1 MVLVRR
7 KLRRVRE
14 EQDRAPGRGSRSAA
28 PGHLPQTDARL
39 MTVFDIEVA
48 KRFKDLDPYDHVSNA
63 TFLDYVME
71 ARVRVYRALGMYAR
85 GVVGQV
91 VVRQEINYL
100 RPIRFSIEPLQTRTW
115 FSHIGTSSFTMETQ
129 LIDEGQLAADA
140 KSVMVCFDKDSSTSR
155 PIPPEF
161 RLLIEEHLEN

>member
-1 MVLVRR
+1 
-7 KLRRVRE
+7 
-14 EQDRAPGRGSRSAA
+14 
-28 PGHLPQTDARL
+28 

-140 KSVMVCFDKDSSTSR
+140 KSVMVCFDRKSSTSR

>member
-1 MVLVRR
+1 
-7 KLRRVRE
+7 
-14 EQDRAPGRGSRSAA
+14 
-28 PGHLPQTDARL
+28 

-129 LIDEGQLAADA
+129 LIDGGQLAADA
-140 KSVMVCFDKDSSTSR
+140 KSVMVCFDKESSTSR

>member
-1 MVLVRR
+1 
-7 KLRRVRE
+7 
-14 EQDRAPGRGSRSAA
+14 
-28 PGHLPQTDARL
+28 

-140 KSVMVCFDKDSSTSR
+140 KSVMVCFDNYSSTSR

>member
-1 MVLVRR
+1 
-7 KLRRVRE
+7 
-14 EQDRAPGRGSRSAA
+14 
-28 PGHLPQTDARL
+28 

-129 LIDEGQLAADA
+129 LIDGGQLAADA
-140 KSVMVCFDKDSSTSR
+140 KSVMVCFDIDSSTSR

>member
-1 MVLVRR
+1 
-7 KLRRVRE
+7 
-14 EQDRAPGRGSRSAA
+14 
-28 PGHLPQTDARL
+28 

-140 KSVMVCFDKDSSTSR
+140 KSVMVCFDKRSSSSR

>member
-1 MVLVRR
+1 
-7 KLRRVRE
+7 
-14 EQDRAPGRGSRSAA
+14 
-28 PGHLPQTDARL
+28 

>member
-1 MVLVRR
+1 
-7 KLRRVRE
+7 
-14 EQDRAPGRGSRSAA
+14 
-28 PGHLPQTDARL
+28 

-71 ARVRVYRALGMYAR
+71 ARVRVYRALGMYDR
-85 GVVGQV
+85 GAVGQV

-100 RPIRFSIEPLQTRTW
+100 RPIRFSIEPLMTRTW

-140 KSVMVCFDKDSSTSR
+140 KSVMVCFDKDASTSR

>member
-1 MVLVRR
+1 
-7 KLRRVRE
+7 
-14 EQDRAPGRGSRSAA
+14 
-28 PGHLPQTDARL
+28 

-71 ARVRVYRALGMYAR
+71 ARVRVYRALGMYDR

-140 KSVMVCFDKDSSTSR
+140 KSVMVCFDKNDKSSR

>member
-1 MVLVRR
+1 
-7 KLRRVRE
+7 
-14 EQDRAPGRGSRSAA
+14 
-28 PGHLPQTDARL
+28 

-140 KSVMVCFDKDSSTSR
+140 KSVMVCFDKESSTSR

>member
-1 MVLVRR
+1 
-7 KLRRVRE
+7 
-14 EQDRAPGRGSRSAA
+14 
-28 PGHLPQTDARL
+28 

-140 KSVMVCFDKDSSTSR
+140 KSVMVCFDTDSRTSR
-155 PIPPEF
+155 AIPPEL

>member
-1 MVLVRR
+1 
-7 KLRRVRE
+7 
-14 EQDRAPGRGSRSAA
+14 
-28 PGHLPQTDARL
+28 

-140 KSVMVCFDKDSSTSR
+140 KSVMVCFDKHSSTSR

>member
-1 MVLVRR
+1 
-7 KLRRVRE
+7 
-14 EQDRAPGRGSRSAA
+14 
-28 PGHLPQTDARL
+28 

-140 KSVMVCFDKDSSTSR
+140 KSVMVCFDIDSSTSR

>member
-1 MVLVRR
+1 
-7 KLRRVRE
+7 
-14 EQDRAPGRGSRSAA
+14 
-28 PGHLPQTDARL
+28 

-140 KSVMVCFDKDSSTSR
+140 KSVMVCFDKEVSSSR

>member
-1 MVLVRR
+1 
-7 KLRRVRE
+7 
-14 EQDRAPGRGSRSAA
+14 
-28 PGHLPQTDARL
+28 

-140 KSVMVCFDKDSSTSR
+140 KSVMVCFDTELSTSR
-155 PIPPEF
+155 PIPSDF

>member
-1 MVLVRR
+1 
-7 KLRRVRE
+7 
-14 EQDRAPGRGSRSAA
+14 
-28 PGHLPQTDARL
+28 

-71 ARVRVYRALGMYAR
+71 ARVRVYRALGMYDR

-100 RPIRFSIEPLQTRTW
+100 RPIRFSIEPLMTRTW

>member
-1 MVLVRR
+1 M
-7 KLRRVRE
+7 
-14 EQDRAPGRGSRSAA
+14 S
-28 PGHLPQTDARL
+28 
-39 MTVFDIEVA
+39 VFDIEVA

-71 ARVRVYRALGMYAR
+71 ARVRVYRALGIYDR
-85 GVVGQV
+85 GVIGQV

-100 RPIRFSIEPLQTRTW
+100 RPIRFSIEPLMTQTW
-115 FSHIGTSSFTMETQ
+115 FSHMGTSSFTMETQ
-129 LIDEGQLAADA
+129 LNDEGHLAADA
-140 KSVMVCFDKDSSTSR
+140 KSVLVCFDKDSGTSR

>member
-1 MVLVRR
+1 
-7 KLRRVRE
+7 
-14 EQDRAPGRGSRSAA
+14 
-28 PGHLPQTDARL
+28 

-140 KSVMVCFDKDSSTSR
+140 KSVMVCFDTDSRTSR
-155 PIPPEF
+155 PIPPEL

>member
-1 MVLVRR
+1 
-7 KLRRVRE
+7 
-14 EQDRAPGRGSRSAA
+14 
-28 PGHLPQTDARL
+28 

-71 ARVRVYRALGMYAR
+71 ARVRVYRALGMYDR
-85 GVVGQV
+85 GAVGQV

-100 RPIRFSIEPLQTRTW
+100 RPIRFSIEPLMTRTW

-140 KSVMVCFDKDSSTSR
+140 KSVMVCFDKQVSTSR
-155 PIPPEF
+155 PIPSDF

>member
-1 MVLVRR
+1 
-7 KLRRVRE
+7 
-14 EQDRAPGRGSRSAA
+14 
-28 PGHLPQTDARL
+28 

-140 KSVMVCFDKDSSTSR
+140 KSVMVCFDKELITSR

>member
-1 MVLVRR
+1 
-7 KLRRVRE
+7 
-14 EQDRAPGRGSRSAA
+14 
-28 PGHLPQTDARL
+28 

-71 ARVRVYRALGMYAR
+71 ARVRVYRALGMYDR

-100 RPIRFSIEPLQTRTW
+100 RPIRFSIEPLMPRTC

-140 KSVMVCFDKDSSTSR
+140 KSVMVCFDKESSSSR

-161 RLLIEEHLEN
+161 RLLVEEHLEN

>member
-1 MVLVRR
+1 
-7 KLRRVRE
+7 
-14 EQDRAPGRGSRSAA
+14 
-28 PGHLPQTDARL
+28 

-140 KSVMVCFDKDSSTSR
+140 KSVMVCFDKESKTSR